1 MMSTA
6 ESMELVEEESVSK
19 ARKKLTFIPESKEV
33 TSTSENQPIEKS
45 LTKSIS
51 LNSTTKS
58 IPKPHLKN
66 QSCPFCQSKNLS
78 EELIDHVKSCV
89 EYR

>member
-1 MMSTA
+1 MVSTA
-6 ESMELVEEESVSK
+6 EIMELVEDENVSK
-19 ARKKLTFIPESKEV
+19 ARKKLTFLPESKEV

-45 LTKSIS
+45 IS
-51 LNSTTKS
+51 LNPTAKS
-58 IPKPHLKN
+58 IPKSHLKN

-78 EELIDHVKSCV
+78 EELIDHVKSCD